1 MNIKKTILGAS
12 CANIALTSLALT
24 SLTVTTPAYAGDVNW
39 SLGTDLVSEYVFR
52 GASLGT
58 ESVQP
63 FVEVSTGNF
72 TAGAWFSTQVGSSS
86 ELSADEVDLY
96 ASYSV
101 PLDGPITVDLG
112 ATYYHYP
119 QTGALFATDDGAAG
133 TYEFSI
139 GLGLSEDTPLSPSVA
154 AYYDVT
160 LEAFTLEGAVGHSV
174 GFGEKQ
180 GADLGLTVGLVDG
193 DGFSYQW
200 ATASAALTHSITD
213 DASIYIG
220 ANFTLNSDDNTLD
233 LEKFAD
239 PVSGTAFLS
248 ATDDTLLWFGTGIS
262 TSF

>member
-12 CANIALTSLALT
+12 CAKLALT
-24 SLTVTTPAYAGDVNW
+24 SLLTATSAHAGDVSW
-39 SLGTDLVSEYVFR
+39 SLGADLVSEYVFR
-52 GASLGT
+52 GVSLGK

-72 TAGAWFSTQVGSSS
+72 MAGAWFSTQVGASS

-96 ASYSV
+96 AGYSV

-112 ATYYHYP
+112 VTYYHYP
-119 QTGALFATDDGAAG
+119 QTGALFATDGGAAG
-133 TYEFSI
+133 TYEFSV
-139 GLGLSEDTPLSPSVA
+139 GLGLAEDTPLSPSLA
-154 AYYDVT
+154 AYYDAT
-160 LEAFTLEGAVGHSV
+160 LETFTLEGAVGHSV
-174 GFGEKQ
+174 GLGEKQ
-180 GADLGLTVGLVDG
+180 WADFGLTVGLVDG

-200 ATASAALTHSITD
+200 ATASASLSHSITD
-213 DASIYIG
+213 KASIYIG
-220 ANFTLNSDDNTLD
+220 ANFSLNSDTGTLD

-248 ATDDTLLWFGTGIS
+248 TTDDTLLWFGTGIS